1 MKNFFENL
9 KEKEKIIIFFLF
21 FFAIYCALNIGQAW
35 DEKAHLLHGK
45 ITLDYLFSFGK
56 IDNQILY
63 RENYSTLYWSFLYLL
78 TKIAPL
84 KYEIQTT
91 HLINLLF
98 SLSTIYGLGKLVRE
112 IFNKD
117 VGKIVFLILL
127 LYPIFFGH
135 MGINSKDTI
144 LAFSHIWISYLIL
157 RYLKKQHDINSANKY
172 LFLIGLLASIGTGIQ
187 LVFLGSLIPI
197 IILVFL
203 DVFFI
208 KKLIYKKFILKKFI
222 FDLIKCFVIFYFFL
236 IFFWIDT
243 YSNIFLLPFK
253 FLSQTFSESYW
264 TGWPYNLINGNY
276 YNSEDIPKNYLIINF
291 IFKSPEYILILYLIF
306 FVTFFKN
313 NNFFKKKFVFFNYK
327 ISFLFSVL
335 IFPNLVLFL
344 VPYPI
349 YDGMRLFVWT
359 VPYYC
364 IIPGLALYYLY
375 KNNKSIFSKGIN
387 VFLSVVIIYFLY
399 NFFQITPYQYTYL
412 NILNGKKNERY
423 KKFENDYWGT
433 SLKELISE
441 SKLSKT
447 KEYQVATCGV
457 SINITKE
464 ISKKNGYKNFN
475 FVNEKNADLIIMTNR
490 VTVKNNVMINCF
502 DKYDGNNVSE
512 VKRGNLTL
520 SSIRNIR

>member
-1 MKNFFENL
+1 
-9 KEKEKIIIFFLF
+9 
-21 FFAIYCALNIGQAW
+21 
-35 DEKAHLLHGK
+35 
-45 ITLDYLFSFGK
+45 
-56 IDNQILY
+56 
-63 RENYSTLYWSFLYLL
+63 
-78 TKIAPL
+78 
-84 KYEIQTT
+84 
-91 HLINLLF
+91 
-98 SLSTIYGLGKLVRE
+98 
-112 IFNKD
+112 
-117 VGKIVFLILL
+117 
-127 LYPIFFGH
+127 
-135 MGINSKDTI
+135 
-144 LAFSHIWISYLIL
+144 
-157 RYLKKQHDINSANKY
+157 
-172 LFLIGLLASIGTGIQ
+172 
-187 LVFLGSLIPI
+187 
-197 IILVFL
+197 
-203 DVFFI
+203 
-208 KKLIYKKFILKKFI
+208 
-222 FDLIKCFVIFYFFL
+222 
-236 IFFWIDT
+236 
-243 YSNIFLLPFK
+243 
-253 FLSQTFSESYW
+253 
-264 TGWPYNLINGNY
+264 
-276 YNSEDIPKNYLIINF
+276 
-291 IFKSPEYILILYLIF
+291 
-306 FVTFFKN
+306 
-313 NNFFKKKFVFFNYK
+313 
-327 ISFLFSVL
+327 
-335 IFPNLVLFL
+335 
-344 VPYPI
+344 
-349 YDGMRLFVWT
+349 MRLFVWT